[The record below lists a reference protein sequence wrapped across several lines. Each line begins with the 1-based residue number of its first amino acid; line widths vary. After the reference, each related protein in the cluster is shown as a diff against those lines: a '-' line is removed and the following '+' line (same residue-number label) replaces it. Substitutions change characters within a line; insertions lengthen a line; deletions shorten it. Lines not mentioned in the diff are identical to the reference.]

1 MENPMNWQN
10 SKHESCYTFPNRCH
24 EHTFILWSHTY
35 HILLSVGSDQP
46 RPATVVSSV
55 PSSPIERSVYFSA
68 SSHIRGLNCQ
78 SNLWKKIWWHT
89 SVMLGTDRNMRIREA
104 VKVERKRLEFSDRG
118 LDWGLPHNNDWGPA
132 RWEEERRSCVILC
145 DSPVEQSR
153 DNVPTFQIRPET
165 RGRHRS
171 SQAEPEM
178 TVWLS
183 DHHLV
188 RLLSHSGSSLLA
200 TPVSTV

>member
-10 SKHESCYTFPNRCH
+10 SKHESCYTFLNRCH

-89 SVMLGTDRNMRIREA
+89 SVMLGTDRNMRIREV
-104 VKVERKRLEFSDRG
+104 VKVERKRLEFSDCG
-118 LDWGLPHNNDWGPA
+118 LDWGLPHNCQWTMTGDLQGERSRGGAVWYCVTHQWSSHVTMFPRSRSGQRLVAGTGPA
-132 RWEEERRSCVILC
+132 R
-145 DSPVEQSR
+145 QSQR
-153 DNVPTFQIRPET
+153 
-165 RGRHRS
+165 
-171 SQAEPEM
+171 
-178 TVWLS
+178 WLS
-183 DHHLV
+183 DWL
-188 RLLSHSGSSLLA
+188 
-200 TPVSTV
+200 TIT